1 MKKMICPI
9 TGTVLYIA
17 DERVDK
23 YKKAGYK
30 LATGK
35 GKGKAAKAEPE
46 PEPEPEPEQ
55 EQAEETAE

>member
-1 MKKMICPI
+1 MKKMVCPI
-9 TGTVLYIA
+9 TGAFLFVA
-17 DERVDK
+17 DERVEK

-30 LATGK
+30 LAGK

-55 EQAEETAE
+55 EQAEENTE

>member
-1 MKKMICPI
+1 MKKMVCPI
-9 TGTVLYIA
+9 TGTTLFVA
-17 DERVDK
+17 DERVEK

-46 PEPEPEPEQ
+46 PEPEPEPEIT
-55 EQAEETAE
+55 E

>member
-9 TGTVLYIA
+9 TGTFLYIA

-35 GKGKAAKAEPE
+35 GKAAKAEPE
-46 PEPEPEPEQ
+46 PEPEPE
-55 EQAEETAE
+55 QAEKTAE

>member
-1 MKKMICPI
+1 MKKMVCPI
-9 TGTVLYIA
+9 TGTTLFVA
-17 DERVDK
+17 DERVEK

-46 PEPEPEPEQ
+46 PEPEPESES
-55 EQAEETAE
+55 AE